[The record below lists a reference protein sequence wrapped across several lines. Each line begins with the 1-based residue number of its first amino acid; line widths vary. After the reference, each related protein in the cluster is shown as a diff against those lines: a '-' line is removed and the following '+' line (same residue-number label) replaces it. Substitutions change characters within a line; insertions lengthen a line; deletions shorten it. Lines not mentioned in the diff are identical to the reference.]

1 MTRIIKLVLFG
12 IILIVQ
18 TTSANDFKKI
28 YNRMYNEYLN
38 NPSKSSVE
46 SLLKNMNSNG
56 SFIGINYAA
65 KDGSPRKHVL
75 NLNSLAGAYENP
87 ENAFYAKDEVRS
99 AYLRSLNFWIDTN
112 NEATNWWY
120 RYIPYPKEL
129 SRGVILMYNELKQDK
144 ALFDKTIKYL
154 QWSYDNSNASRLTG
168 ANGADIVMGS
178 IAATILTEN
187 DTQMLTYKN
196 KMTELL
202 TIQPVEGI
210 QPDYQFA
217 QHCGN
222 GRQLYFTNYG
232 KEFVNSVM
240 YYLEFCN
247 GTKYQTEGVEL
258 LQDLFIN
265 GVQWIFYNKHYDP
278 NNAGRYNS
286 SEQYYAPV
294 KALADRLQ
302 KLKATKKE
310 EIQAVCR
317 RIGGEN
323 SLSGNRMFWRFD
335 YMINR
340 RANYYV
346 STRMS
351 STRTVGAEAGNG
363 DGEYNYYSGNGTN
376 YLFVTGKEYDGTY
389 FKKFNNRQFPGITAE
404 QDNDKLPIPNWGEF
418 GNNANA
424 YAGGVSDS
432 TYGACAM
439 ILDRREL
446 KAHKAWFYFD
456 EEFVCL
462 GTGITRS
469 NGKADVFTTLN
480 QTNYDGKLQYSV
492 GGKTESMKEGKTLQS
507 PDWMLYGSTTYFNL
521 QPQTEFVVALDTAL
535 FSLNINHGLNPQN
548 GSYAYLVKPGMNQNA
563 DADKYQKNIPVKI
576 ISNTTEIQA
585 VEHSGLNLLEVV
597 FYNAGTLKMANGDAL
612 TVDAPCA
619 VLWNRAKNT
628 MHVANPLCESA
639 NPPAINISL
648 LQNKQQKSYRV
659 NLLDKEFSGKSAVIK
674 L

>member
-1 MTRIIKLVLFG
+1 MNTIFKLIVVMLVLSQS
-12 IILIVQ
+12 VA
-18 TTSANDFKKI
+18 ANDFKKI

-56 SFIGINYAA
+56 SFIGINYTD
-65 KDGSPRKHVL
+65 KDGSPRKHIQ
-75 NLNSLAGAYENP
+75 NMIALAGAYESP
-87 ENAFYAKDEVRS
+87 ENAYYTKEEVRS
-99 AYLRSLNFWIDTN
+99 AYLRSLNFWVDTN

-129 SRGVILMYNELKQDK
+129 SRGIILMANELKKDK
-144 ALFDKTIKYL
+144 TLFDKTMKYL
-154 QWSYDNSNASRLTG
+154 QWSFDTAKPAHMTG
-168 ANGADIVMGS
+168 ANLADIIMGS
-178 IAATILTEN
+178 IAAGILTNN
-187 DTQMLTYKN
+187 DAQMMIYKS

-210 QPDYQFA
+210 QPDYLYA

-232 KEFVNSVM
+232 KEYVNSVM
-240 YYLEFCN
+240 NYLEFCD
-247 GTKYQTEGVEL
+247 GTNYQSPGVDL

-265 GVQWIFYNKHYDP
+265 GVQWIFYSKHYDP

-286 SEQYYAPV
+286 SEQYYAPI
-294 KALADRLQ
+294 KALAERLQ
-302 KLKATKKE
+302 KLKVTKKE
-310 EIQAVCR
+310 EIQRVNKR
-317 RIGGEN
+317 LGGEN

-340 RANYYV
+340 RANYFV

-404 QDNDKLPIPNWGEF
+404 QDNEKLPIPNWGEF
-418 GNNANA
+418 GTNGNAF
-424 YAGGVSDS
+424 AGGVSDS

-462 GTGITRS
+462 GAGITQK
-469 NGKADVFTTLN
+469 NGKADVYTTLN
-480 QTNYDGKLQYSV
+480 QTNYDGKMQYASA
-492 GGKTESMKEGKTLQS
+492 GKTESLKSGQTLPS
-507 PDWMLYGSTTYFNL
+507 PDWMLYGNTTYFNL
-521 QPQTEFVVALDTAL
+521 QAQTDFVVVLDTAL
-535 FSLNINHGLNPQN
+535 FSLNVNHGKNPQN
-548 GSYAYLVKPGMNQNA
+548 GSYAYLVKPRMNQA
-563 DADKYQKNIPVKI
+563 VDAYKYKIPVKI
-576 ISNTTEIQA
+576 ISNTAEIQA
-585 VEHSGLNLLEVV
+585 VEHTGLNLVEVI
-597 FYNAGTLKMANGDAL
+597 FYKAGTLKMANDNAL

-619 VLWNRAKNT
+619 VLLNRAKNT
-628 MHVANPLCESA
+628 MHVANPFCESA
-639 NPPAINISL
+639 NPESIHIKL
-648 LQNKQQKSYRV
+648 LQNKQEKSFKV
-659 NLLDKEFSGKSAVIK
+659 NLPDKEFSGKSVSVNLK
-674 L
+674 